1 MIVILNDKVSEN
13 INKNIQLTSMDNIIK
28 EDNINL
34 LQPDTD
40 ESIFNQEDF
49 EFEE

>member
-34 LQPDTD
+34 LQPDND
-40 ESIFNQEDF
+40 GPIFNQDDF